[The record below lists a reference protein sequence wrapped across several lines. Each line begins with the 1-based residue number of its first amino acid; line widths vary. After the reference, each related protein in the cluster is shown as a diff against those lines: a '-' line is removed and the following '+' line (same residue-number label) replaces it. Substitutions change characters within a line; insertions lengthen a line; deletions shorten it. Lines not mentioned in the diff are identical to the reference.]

1 MKPRW
6 TSACFLPPCFV
17 SNIFPH
23 WRQVNLWSSVW
34 LIMASTTAFRS
45 RKAKIIPR
53 PDFCF
58 TVFSKNVVLL
68 WYHLK
73 AFLRNEWFGGF
84 QWGTHQHR
92 QISEQCSVNTVPKY
106 SWSPEIFIITCL
118 LLSPNASTYL
128 SHKLCA
134 VHCQFLQFVKG
145 VYSKYNFHCMVQG
158 ELTCFGCS
166 LV

>member
-58 TVFSKNVVLL
+58 AGFPMYVVVSPQSVPPH
-68 WYHLK
+68 WMNWR
-73 AFLRNEWFGGF
+73 FLTWFIWVDNEQLGW
-84 QWGTHQHR
+84 
-92 QISEQCSVNTVPKY
+92 ISEHKCQKNLQHQKS
-106 SWSPEIFIITCL
+106 FIACL
-118 LLSPNASTYL
+118 LLLHVLTYL
-128 SHKLCA
+128 QSFTISPILGEFSFQNLRRAIH
-134 VHCQFLQFVKG
+134 F
-145 VYSKYNFHCMVQG
+145 YCMVQG
-158 ELTCFGCS
+158 QLTCLGCS